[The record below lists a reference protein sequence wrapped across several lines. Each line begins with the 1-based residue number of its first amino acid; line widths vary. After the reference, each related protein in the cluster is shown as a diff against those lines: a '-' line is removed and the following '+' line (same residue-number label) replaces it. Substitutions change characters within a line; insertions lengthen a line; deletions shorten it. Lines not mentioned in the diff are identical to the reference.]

1 MSWILKRF
9 PPYSGIKLS
18 TRVTF
23 APISTRRR
31 ATAEPM
37 KPSPPVTRTSEAA
50 KMSGS
55 QGTGELYGA
64 GQKIFYNISRF
75 FWQNRAALPQIHQT
89 AMATGPEL
97 SLGIPVYNGSRTIG
111 ALVEHTTKIFGS
123 TSFEIVLVNDGSEDD
138 SETVCAQL
146 AEKFPQNVTFVHLS
160 RNFGEHSA
168 VLAGFTRARG
178 RYVAVLDDDSQ
189 NPPEEVVRML
199 DELKR
204 KNYDVV
210 YGHYIEKKHSWF
222 RNLGSRFNDRIATLM
237 LHKPKELYLS
247 SFKVINRFLIDEI
260 VKYRGPYP
268 YTDGLIYRVTRNIGQ
283 IPVEHRASP
292 GGSSRYTLRRLIRL
306 WLNMFLNFSIKPLR
320 LSIYVGL
327 FTSCLSLVALI
338 AIVIDRLWITP
349 NVTLGIPTVLGTI
362 VLLAG
367 IQLMILGL
375 VGEYL
380 GRLYLDHTGTPQYVV
395 RYVKGANPPIDATK

>member
-1 MSWILKRF
+1 
-9 PPYSGIKLS
+9 
-18 TRVTF
+18 
-23 APISTRRR
+23 
-31 ATAEPM
+31 
-37 KPSPPVTRTSEAA
+37 
-50 KMSGS
+50 
-55 QGTGELYGA
+55 
-64 GQKIFYNISRF
+64 
-75 FWQNRAALPQIHQT
+75 
-89 AMATGPEL
+89 MATGPEL
-97 SLGIPVYNGSRTIG
+97 SLVIPVYNGSRTIG
-111 ALVEHTTKIFGS
+111 PLVEQTAKIFGS

-138 SETVCAQL
+138 SERVCVKL

-168 VLAGFTRARG
+168 VLAGFTQARG

-237 LHKPKELYLS
+237 LHKPKDLYLS
-247 SFKVINRFLIDEI
+247 SFKVMNRFLVNEI
-260 VKYRGPYP
+260 IKYRGPYP
-268 YTDGLIYRVTRNIGQ
+268 YTDGLIYRVTRKIGQ
-283 IPVEHRASP
+283 IPVEHRASQSGP
-292 GGSSRYTLRRLIRL
+292 SRYTLRRLVRL

-320 LSIYVGL
+320 ISVYVGL
-327 FTSCLSLVALI
+327 LASCLSVLSLI
-338 AIVIDRLWITP
+338 AILIDKLWITK
-349 NVTLGIPTVLGTI
+349 NVTVGIPTVLGS
-362 VLLAG
+362 VVFFSG

-380 GRLYLDHTGTPQYVV
+380 GRLYLDQTGTPQYVV
-395 RYVKGANPPIDATK
+395 RYRMREGSKDQPPSDGR

>member
-1 MSWILKRF
+1 
-9 PPYSGIKLS
+9 
-18 TRVTF
+18 
-23 APISTRRR
+23 
-31 ATAEPM
+31 
-37 KPSPPVTRTSEAA
+37 
-50 KMSGS
+50 
-55 QGTGELYGA
+55 
-64 GQKIFYNISRF
+64 
-75 FWQNRAALPQIHQT
+75 
-89 AMATGPEL
+89 MATGPEL
-97 SLGIPVYNGSRTIG
+97 SLVIPVYNGSRTIG
-111 ALVEHTTKIFGS
+111 PLVEQTAKIFGS

-138 SETVCAQL
+138 SERVCVKL

-168 VLAGFTRARG
+168 VLAGFTQARG

-237 LHKPKELYLS
+237 LHKPKDLYLS
-247 SFKVINRFLIDEI
+247 SFKVMNRFLVNEI
-260 VKYRGPYP
+260 IKYRGPYP
-268 YTDGLIYRVTRNIGQ
+268 YTDGLIYRVTRKIGQ
-283 IPVEHRASP
+283 IPVEHRASQSGP
-292 GGSSRYTLRRLIRL
+292 SRYTLRRLVRL

-320 LSIYVGL
+320 ISVYVGL
-327 FTSCLSLVALI
+327 LASCLSILSLI
-338 AIVIDRLWITP
+338 AILIDKLWITP
-349 NVTLGIPTVLGTI
+349 NLTVGIPTVLGS
-362 VLLAG
+362 VVFFSG

-380 GRLYLDHTGTPQYVV
+380 GRLYLDQTGTPQYVV
-395 RYVKGANPPIDATK
+395 RYTMHGGSSEPLH

>member
-1 MSWILKRF
+1 
-9 PPYSGIKLS
+9 
-18 TRVTF
+18 
-23 APISTRRR
+23 
-31 ATAEPM
+31 
-37 KPSPPVTRTSEAA
+37 
-50 KMSGS
+50 
-55 QGTGELYGA
+55 
-64 GQKIFYNISRF
+64 
-75 FWQNRAALPQIHQT
+75 
-89 AMATGPEL
+89 MATDPEL
-97 SLGIPVYNGSRTIG
+97 SLVIPVYNGSRTIG
-111 ALVEHTTKIFGS
+111 ALVEHTAKIFGS

-138 SETVCAQL
+138 SEAVCADL
-146 AEKFPQNVTFVHLS
+146 AKKFPQSVTFVHLS

-168 VLAGFTRARG
+168 VLAGFTQARG
-178 RYVAVLDDDSQ
+178 RYIAVLDDDGQ

-237 LHKPKELYLS
+237 LHKPKDLYLS
-247 SFKVINRFLIDEI
+247 SFKVVNRFVVDEI
-260 VKYRGPYP
+260 TRYRGPYP

-283 IPVEHRASP
+283 IPVEHRESL
-292 GGSSRYTLRRLIRL
+292 GGTSRYTLRRLVRL

-327 FTSCLSLVALI
+327 LTSCLSVFALVAIL
-338 AIVIDRLWITP
+338 IDRLWITP

-380 GRLYLDHTGTPQYVV
+380 GRLYLDQTGTPQYVV
-395 RYVKGANPPIDATK
+395 RYVKRQVPKENPPASS

>member
-1 MSWILKRF
+1 
-9 PPYSGIKLS
+9 
-18 TRVTF
+18 
-23 APISTRRR
+23 
-31 ATAEPM
+31 
-37 KPSPPVTRTSEAA
+37 
-50 KMSGS
+50 
-55 QGTGELYGA
+55 
-64 GQKIFYNISRF
+64 
-75 FWQNRAALPQIHQT
+75 
-89 AMATGPEL
+89 MATEPEL
-97 SLGIPVYNGSRTIG
+97 SLVIPVYNGSRTIG
-111 ALVEHTTKIFGS
+111 PLVEKITKIFGS
-123 TSFEIVLVNDGSEDD
+123 TSFEIVLVNDGSEDE
-138 SETVCAQL
+138 SETVCIQL

-168 VLAGFTRARG
+168 VLAGFTQARG

-237 LHKPKELYLS
+237 LHKPKDLYLS
-247 SFKVINRFLIDEI
+247 SFKVMNRFLINEI
-260 VKYRGPYP
+260 IKYRGPYP

-283 IPVEHRASP
+283 IPVEHRASASGP
-292 GGSSRYTLRRLIRL
+292 SRYTFRKLVRL

-320 LSIYVGL
+320 FSVYVGL
-327 FTSCLSLVALI
+327 LVSAFSVLALI
-338 AIVIDRLWITP
+338 AIVIDKLWITR
-349 NVTLGIPTVLGTI
+349 NMTLGIPTVLGSI
-362 VLLAG
+362 VFFAG
-367 IQLMILGL
+367 VQLMILGL

-395 RYVKGANPPIDATK
+395 RYVRRANPPIDATK